1 MRKES
6 NMKKFVTLLL
16 VVSAVAT
23 SGFAQ
28 RNDVWENYKSTVNS
42 VFSEISPAKITTG
55 LLIEKAIPYV
65 DLSYYNGEKNSD
77 TCMFVLWT
85 KMYSQFCMAHSNYE
99 EIIFGREFGAEMPQT
114 PYEIPIGIA
123 FFKYNQ
129 FKPAVLQREK
139 VVLDTVKGKFL
150 DYTGVNGKIFDEKIA
165 FSFAPFVQKIK
176 TGTYSFTLSLEES
189 FGKELA
195 DIEALSIDF
204 GDGFG
209 FQPIGFGQAVQV
221 TYDWVGEKTMT
232 LKAIFKGTEYVAY
245 SKFFVES
252 GNDGNQLKSFSFG
265 TEPNVG
271 PKSFYSNGI
280 EAEYAVYN
288 RCGSD
293 GKVRKPYIIVSGFD
307 PQDKNRL
314 VDESDKVNLYR
325 VSNKNDYLD
334 QLRNDGYDIIIYR
347 SKNSTES
354 IIPNALNLVDFIK
367 KINAEK
373 SSDNELIIAGASMG
387 GLVVRYALTYMEHNN
402 IDHQTKLFISVD
414 SPQEGANV
422 PLGIQYMVKYLN
434 KDMLDAVSKLKSVEN
449 NILNSNAAKE
459 MLLYHHSATSG
470 STAQCAGNRTTFLD
484 ELNKIGYFPK
494 QCRTIALSMGSG
506 VGTSQG
512 FSAGDELLRKDPKI
526 SLLVPIGAPVER
538 ITWEFSVNAVPNQQN
553 ATIYYESANLKTCVR
568 LLRKTYCTNG
578 VTIASRKETV
588 NNTMAIDNAPG
599 SIQNL
604 HNLKSFHGQGYLLGK
619 DYMDILE
626 DLGEISYDGH
636 PDNFIPSYSSVGLEN
651 ITNPHVNIKNYLR
664 LSSSFVPVTNNIFVK
679 SKDTNLS
686 LFDVIYI
693 ENKNLDH
700 IYDDNKVGVFTNDM
714 ITFMNQETNP
724 QELFIENYSAHN
736 GHRTAWESKES
747 VHIGNSVDEI
757 AYNNGDVVIESGAKA
772 TVRANKK
779 ILLEPGTK
787 IAKGSSFSAKIGTEP
802 SCSDNEMY
810 SLKNYDDEEIPAET
824 APQSSMIS
832 LVETYSEP
840 VIVYPNP
847 VTDNMVISSNKTG
860 NTATLFDMQGKQVVS
875 VVFQKNVE
883 LDCSAIPA
891 GVYSLQV
898 IQGNGKVITKQI
910 IKR

>member
-1 MRKES
+1 MKKES
-6 NMKKFVTLLL
+6 NMKKFVRLLL
-16 VVSAVAT
+16 VVSAIAT
-23 SGFAQ
+23 NIFAQ
-28 RNDVWENYKSTVNS
+28 RNDVWENYKKSVNS

-77 TCMFVLWT
+77 TCMFMLWQ

-99 EIIFGREFGAEMPQT
+99 GIIFGREFGAEMPQT
-114 PYEIPIGIA
+114 PFEIPVGMA

-129 FKPAVLQREK
+129 FKPAVIQREK

-176 TGTYSFTLSLEES
+176 EGTYSFTLSREES

-195 DIEALSIDF
+195 DIESMSIDF

-209 FQPIGFGQAVQV
+209 FQPIGFGQTVQV
-221 TYDWVGEKTMT
+221 TYDLGGETTMT
-232 LKAIFKGTEYVAY
+232 MKVIAKGAEYVAY
-245 SKFFVES
+245 SKLFVEAEDG
-252 GNDGNQLKSFSFG
+252 GNRLKSFSFG
-265 TEPNVG
+265 TEPTDG

-373 SSDNELIIAGASMG
+373 TSDNELIIAGASMG

-459 MLLYHHSATSG
+459 MLLYHHSATNG
-470 STAQCAGNRTTFLD
+470 STAQCAGNRITFLD

-494 QCRTIALSMGSG
+494 QCRSIALSMGSG

-512 FSAGDELLRKDPKI
+512 FSAGAELLRKDPKI

-538 ITWEFSVNAVPNQQN
+538 ITWEFSVKSVPNQQN

-568 LLRKTYCTNG
+568 LLRKTVCTDG

-588 NNTMAIDNAPG
+588 NNTMPIDNAPG

-604 HNLKSFHGQGYLLGK
+604 HNMKSFHGQGYLLGK

-626 DLGEISYDGH
+626 DLGELNYDGH

-651 ITNPHVNIKNYLR
+651 ITNPHLNIKSYLKAT
-664 LSSSFVPVTNNIFVK
+664 SSFVPVTDNIYVK
-679 SKDTNLS
+679 SKDTNVS

-724 QELFIENYSAHN
+724 RELFIENYSAHN

-757 AYNNGDVVIESGAKA
+757 AYNNGDVVIEPGATA

-779 ILLEPGTK
+779 IMIEPGTK
-787 IAKGSSFSAKIGTEP
+787 IAKGSSFSAKIGVEP

-810 SLKNYDDEEIPAET
+810 SLKSYDDEDYPAET
-824 APQSSMIS
+824 LSQSSMLS

-847 VTDNMVISSNKTG
+847 VSDNMFISSNKTG
-860 NTATLFDMQGKQVVS
+860 NIATLFDMQGKQILS
-875 VVFQKNVE
+875 VAFQKNVE

-898 IQGNGKVITKQI
+898 VQGNGKVITKQI